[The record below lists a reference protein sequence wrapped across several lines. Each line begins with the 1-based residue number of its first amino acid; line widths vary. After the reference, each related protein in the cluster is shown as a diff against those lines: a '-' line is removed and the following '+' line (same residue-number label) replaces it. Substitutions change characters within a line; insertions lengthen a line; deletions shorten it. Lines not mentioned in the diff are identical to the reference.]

1 MAGRPKKKIDYELV
15 EKLAYI
21 QCTQEEISSIL
32 GISTRTLQKDK
43 EFLRIYK
50 NGMDN
55 GKMSLRRLQWK
66 AAEKGNNT
74 MLIWLGKQYL
84 NQTDKQEL
92 DHSHEFHIK
101 VDLVDDEHEES

>member
-1 MAGRPKKKIDYELV
+1 MARTGRPKKKIDFELV

-21 QCTQEEISSIL
+21 QCTQEEIGSVL
-32 GISTRTLQKDK
+32 GITARTLQKSK

-50 NGMDN
+50 SGMEN

-84 NQTDKQEL
+84 GQADKQEL
-92 DHSHEFHIK
+92 AHSGGIDIT
-101 VDLVDDEHEES
+101 VDVVDDGD